1 MVAVVRKRRA
11 LVTSVQEFQLRSGE
25 VSRLVGVEYLDAD
38 GSREDQLLWER
49 EPISEVI
56 EPRSLPNVESAP
68 PMPLADFDA
77 VERAARWQAL
87 SPFVHAADDGQ
98 CIRLPIASP
107 LFGAIQ
113 VEDFQLKPL
122 VKALNMPRVSLLL
135 ADDVGLG
142 KSIEG
147 GLILSELIRR
157 RRIRRVL
164 ILCPAWLRH
173 QWKEEMKSKFNLGF
187 EIVDRA
193 ETHALRKRL
202 GMDANPWR
210 TFQRAIASYHYLK
223 QPDVLEQF
231 EAVCRTLHE
240 GAATL
245 PFDLLIV
252 DEAHNAMPSNLG
264 EDSAL
269 SKAITRIARYFEHK
283 LFLTATPHNGYT
295 RCFSGLLE
303 QLDPVRFTKK
313 EDLTKG
319 EQERVSEIVIRR
331 LKSKINEADAAAGR
345 TPRFAERKIEPL
357 PLVFGDLEKRLSV
370 AFEKFRSAVRS
381 AFSAGS
387 RSEQR
392 TGYFA
397 TEILNKRL
405 LSCPYAFADSWHRFK
420 AGLAEREEA
429 NETEVKAVQRSV
441 GEDSDDDAE
450 AEARARHAAH
460 VVGAWLKKKRQLLAS
475 YIADIDER
483 LERLGLVPSPDGLLP
498 NPSEDARYTRL
509 RGLIQ
514 EKLRNGS
521 SWSDDE
527 RLIIFTEYKTS
538 LDYIVRRLRQD
549 FPNEPED
556 RFRVLYGGGELT
568 ERHREDI
575 KKAFNDPADSVRVL
589 TATDAASEG
598 QNLQETARLLLHF
611 DIPWNPSRLDQR
623 NGRLDRH
630 GQARDVSIFH
640 FTSDDNA
647 DLKFLSK
654 VLSKVER
661 IRTDLGAVSA
671 LFDAAFERRFQEQR
685 DADAVD
691 KMLDADIARKQRKAK
706 DAIPSGEIQADAE
719 QKALAQLVK
728 ELDFNP
734 ETLRAT
740 LEVALGMGV
749 GAFRFDG
756 PDPAGRYRFPGN
768 LPPKW
773 KQLVDSELRLP
784 SRDTNLGPLPGLVF
798 DPEKFMLR
806 RNGRAVFRPA
816 KDAVLFSLGHPVI
829 HQALLLLSR
838 ARYPGTEESQW
849 FSRWTVRYGAVPA
862 GAQAVVALTVEELAV
877 NELREAFHH
886 WVRTIRFPIVNGNL
900 GQRLPHLPA
909 SDDQRGALVTAPDL
923 VRKARDLW
931 AEVSPEVE
939 EFLTKHAD
947 ALTQQAKTQLQTDL
961 RQETDTQK
969 ALFRTRRQEIERE
982 LKKQSKDIRKLM
994 DEVLEELSQL
1004 DLFKEQKEIDDS
1016 VKALEEEL
1024 QRHRQHHEDMRAF
1037 LDQEEK
1043 RVLDQ
1048 ILPNRHALRGS
1059 VQVMPVVVKIR
1070 LPEGRA

>member
-1 MVAVVRKRRA
+1 MV
-11 LVTSVQEFQLRSGE
+11 E
-25 VSRLVGVEYLDAD
+25 VEYLDAD
-38 GSREDQLLWER
+38 GSREDRLLWER

-56 EPRSLPNVESAP
+56 EPRSLPNVECTAP
-68 PMPLADFDA
+68 TPAADFDA
-77 VERAARWQAL
+77 VEHAVRWQAL
-87 SPFVHAADDGQ
+87 SPFLHPADDAEA
-98 CIRLPIASP
+98 IRLPIAAP

-113 VEDFQLKPL
+113 IEDFQLKPL

-142 KSIEG
+142 KSVEA

-231 EAVCRTLHE
+231 EAVCHTLHK

-269 SKAITRIARYFEHK
+269 SKTITRVARYFEHK

-295 RCFSGLLE
+295 TCFSGLLE
-303 QLDPVRFTKK
+303 QLDPVRFTRK
-313 EDLTKG
+313 EELTKR
-319 EQERVSEIVIRR
+319 EQERVHEIVVRR
-331 LKSKINEADAAAGR
+331 LKRKINEADMAAGR
-345 TPRFAERKIEPL
+345 VPRFPERRIEPM
-357 PLVFGDLEKRLSV
+357 PVVFGEGEKGLSV
-370 AFEKFRSAVRS
+370 AFEKFRAAVRS
-381 AFSAGS
+381 AFSMGS

-420 AGLAEREEA
+420 AGFTEPEEA
-429 NETEVKAVQRSV
+429 NETEVKAAQRSV
-441 GEDSDDDAE
+441 NEDFDDDAE
-450 AEARARHAAH
+450 AEARARQAAH
-460 VVGAWLKKKRQLLAS
+460 VVGAWLKRKRKLLAS
-475 YIADIDER
+475 SIEEIDR
-483 LERLGLVPSPDGLLP
+483 CLESLLLIPSSAGTLP
-498 NPSEDARYTRL
+498 NPAEDARYARL
-509 RGLIQ
+509 RALIQ
-514 EKLRNGS
+514 EKLRNGNG
-521 SWSDDE
+521 WADDE
-527 RLIIFTEYKTS
+527 RLIVFTEYKTT
-538 LDYIVRRLRQD
+538 LDYIVRRLRED
-549 FPNEPED
+549 FPNEPQD

-575 KKAFNDPADSVRVL
+575 KKAFNDPTDPVRVL
-589 TATDAASEG
+589 IATDAASEG
-598 QNLQETARLLLHF
+598 QNLQETARMLLHF

-630 GQARDVSIFH
+630 GQARDVYIFH
-640 FTSDDNA
+640 FTSDNNA
-647 DLKFLSK
+647 DVKFLAK

-671 LFDAAFERRFQEQR
+671 LFDAAFERRFQELC
-685 DADAVD
+685 DAETVD
-691 KMLDADIARKQRKAK
+691 RMLDTDIAKKQLKAK
-706 DAIPSGEIQADAE
+706 DAIPSGEIQAEAE
-719 QKALAQLVK
+719 QKALVQLVK
-728 ELDFNP
+728 ELDFSP

-749 GAFRFDG
+749 GAFRFAG
-756 PDPAGRYRFPGN
+756 PDKGGRYRFAGY

-773 KQLVDSELRLP
+773 KQLIDSELRLP
-784 SRDTNLGPLPGLVF
+784 SRDNSLGPLPGLVF
-798 DPEKFMLR
+798 DPERFMLR

-816 KDAVLFSLGHPVI
+816 KDAVLFSLGHPII

-862 GAQAVVALTVEELAV
+862 GAEAVVALTVEELAV
-877 NELREAFHH
+877 NELRETFHH
-886 WVRTIRFPIVNGNL
+886 WVRTIHFPIVNGQL
-900 GQRLPHLPA
+900 GSRLPHLPA
-909 SDDQRGALVTAPDL
+909 CEDQRGAPVTAPDL
-923 VRKARDLW
+923 IRKARDLW
-931 AEVSPEVE
+931 AEVSSELE
-939 EFLTKHAD
+939 EFLTRYAD
-947 ALTQQAKTQLQTDL
+947 ALTQQARSQLQIEL
-961 RQETDTQK
+961 QK
-969 ALFRTRRQEIERE
+969 QLKEQKELFSARRQEIERE
-982 LKKQSKDIRKLM
+982 LTKQSKDIRKLM
-994 DEVLEELSQL
+994 DEVLAELSQL
-1004 DLFKEQKEIDDS
+1004 DLFKKQKDIDDS
-1016 VKALEEEL
+1016 IKALEEQL

-1037 LDQEEK
+1037 LEQEEK
-1043 RVLDQ
+1043 RVLEH

-1059 VQVMPVVVKIR
+1059 VQVMPVVVEIR
-1070 LPEGRA
+1070 LPEGGP